1 MLSEIDCSGVRQKL
15 RTTKNGTTAT
25 HATATQL
32 GTDVIPT
39 AIAARKTAIDQAMN
53 SNVLVFSE
61 TMRTSVA
68 TGNRARCSVLH
79 CVQRRA
85 NGL

>member
-1 MLSEIDCSGVRQKL
+1 MLSEIDFAGARQKR

-25 HATATQL
+25 HATATQF

-53 SNVLVFSE
+53 SSVLVCSE
-61 TMRTSVA
+61 SMRRV
-68 TGNRARCSVLH
+68 
-79 CVQRRA
+79 
-85 NGL
+85 